1 MLAAKGFI
9 SRDEYANFRQLHSI
23 LQGHPDAKKV
33 PGVDASTGSL
43 GQGVSIAVG
52 MALGAKHLGKDTK
65 VFALVGDG
73 ESQEGQIWE
82 AYMAAAHYKLDNLTV
97 IIDNNGLQIDGS
109 NDQVMSLGDLGAKL
123 RAFGRQRSRRG
134 GGRALEADDARQA
147 QGDPRPHGQGQG
159 RFVHGK
165 SSRLARQGAQRRA
178 ARSGFEGIGGLT
190 NMADKIATRQAYG
203 EALIELVEKND
214 KVVVLDADL
223 ANATQTCK
231 VAKAHP
237 EKFYNFGIAE
247 ANMVDAAAGMSTMG
261 LVPFCSTFAMFAAGR
276 AYEQIRNS
284 VAYPHFNVK
293 ICATHAG
300 VSVGED
306 GGSHQCIE
314 DLALMRVIPG
324 MTVLCPADANEA
336 KAATMAIADFDGPV
350 YMRLARL
357 ATPVF
362 EGDMVKPFV
371 LGKANVLREGK
382 DVAIFATGLMVNESL
397 MAAEALAKDGI
408 DAAVI
413 NVHTIKPID
422 AECVTAWA
430 EKCGKVIT
438 VEEHSVIGGL
448 GDAVADVLMGKV
460 NCKFHK
466 IGVNDRF
473 GQSGKAADV
482 LREYGL
488 TADQIAATIKA
499 NI

>member
-1 MLAAKGFI
+1 
-9 SRDEYANFRQLHSI
+9 
-23 LQGHPDAKKV
+23 
-33 PGVDASTGSL
+33 
-43 GQGVSIAVG
+43 
-52 MALGAKHLGKDTK
+52 
-65 VFALVGDG
+65 
-73 ESQEGQIWE
+73 
-82 AYMAAAHYKLDNLTV
+82 
-97 IIDNNGLQIDGS
+97 
-109 NDQVMSLGDLGAKL
+109 
-123 RAFGRQRSRRG
+123 
-134 GGRALEADDARQA
+134 
-147 QGDPRPHGQGQG
+147 
-159 RFVHGK
+159 
-165 SSRLARQGAQRRA
+165 
-178 ARSGFEGIGGLT
+178 
-190 NMADKIATRQAYG
+190 MADKIATRQAYG

-237 EKFYNFGIAE
+237 EKFYNCGIAE
-247 ANMVDAAAGMSTMG
+247 ANMVDIAAGMSTMG
-261 LVPFCSTFAMFAAGR
+261 LIPYCSSFAMFAAGR

-284 VAYPHFNVK
+284 VAYPRFNVK

-314 DLALMRVIPG
+314 DLALMRAIPG
-324 MTVLCPADANEA
+324 MTVICPADANEA
-336 KAATMAIADFDGPV
+336 RAATMAIADFNGPV

-357 ATPVF
+357 ANHVF
-362 EGDMVKPFV
+362 EGDMVKPFEI
-371 LGKANVLREGK
+371 GKANVLREGK

-422 AECVTAWA
+422 ADCVTKYA
-430 EKCGKVIT
+430 EQCGKVVT

-448 GDAVADVLMGKV
+448 GDAVASVLMGKV
-460 NCKFHK
+460 SCKFHK
-466 IGVNDRF
+466 IGVNDQF

-488 TADQIAATIKA
+488 TADQIAETVKA